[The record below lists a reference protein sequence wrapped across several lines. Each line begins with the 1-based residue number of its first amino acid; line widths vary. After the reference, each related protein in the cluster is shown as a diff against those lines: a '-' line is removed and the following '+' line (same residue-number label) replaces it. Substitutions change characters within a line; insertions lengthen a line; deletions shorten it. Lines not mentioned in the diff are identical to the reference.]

1 MIDRLVRPRGG
12 ARCVLL
18 TEMLLVLASVLLLL
32 LLDVEGV
39 LGFVSM
45 MLLLCMS
52 S

>member
-1 MIDRLVRPRGG
+1 
-12 ARCVLL
+12 VLL

-32 LLDVEGV
+32 LDAEGV